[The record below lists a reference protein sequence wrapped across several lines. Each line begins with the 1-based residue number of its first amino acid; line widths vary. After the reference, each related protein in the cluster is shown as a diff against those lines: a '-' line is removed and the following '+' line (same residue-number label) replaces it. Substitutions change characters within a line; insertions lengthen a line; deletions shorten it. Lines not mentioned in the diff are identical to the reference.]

1 MNLLETFFNWV
12 VATTIRA
19 SLVALAI
26 LAVQMLMRRWL
37 PPQWRHALWMP
48 LLLVLALP
56 VLPAVPFGILP
67 GKAALAAEPPPAPVA
82 VAAESALPQMA
93 APPPAVA
100 AANATKPNPWAIAW
114 LAGSVIILAL
124 GIASYQRNMRRIK
137 RAAVPMDE
145 ALRQS
150 LASAA
155 RKTGLKRKTRV
166 IVSTAVDSPA
176 VTGLLRP
183 SLLLPASFPAGF
195 SEAQARLI
203 LLHEFT
209 HLKRLDLPVNWLTCV
224 FQAMHWFNPILWFA
238 FARLRAD
245 RESACDAQVLSLDQA
260 DHRSDYGH
268 ALLKLQSA
276 APQAGFHLGFVGIFE
291 RNSELKARIRDIS
304 RHRITHPAWR
314 AGGMAMIGM
323 LTLFG
328 ATKAQEKENG
338 KAPAVPNKTANE
350 PRPSD
355 DPEFDAVITKLK
367 TIVIPVV
374 KFEDT
379 SLEEAVDFIRTK
391 TKELDTA
398 EKDPAKKGVNFM
410 IRMPREASGAQNPGK
425 ARVSLDLKNAT
436 VITAL
441 SAIAKQTNLRY
452 SVDGSGV
459 TFLPADHKETFQNLP
474 PGTDIEKLG
483 EVRFPD
489 PPPPKLPPGK
499 AAQADF
505 KILIPTVEFEDVSLT
520 EAVASLNQ
528 QAKDNAKGQP
538 VFPVVL
544 DAKVNGETKIKELRL
559 RNVPLTIAVQYV
571 CEVTKHSVTA
581 NDTEIRIT
589 KP

>member
-1 MNLLETFFNWV
+1 MNLLETLFDWV
-12 VATTIRA
+12 VSTTIRA
-19 SLVALAI
+19 SLVAVAI
-26 LAVQMLMRRWL
+26 LAIQMLLRRWQ

-56 VLPAVPFGILP
+56 VLPEVPFGILP
-67 GKAALAAEPPPAPVA
+67 RKAALSAEVNPAPA
-82 VAAESALPQMA
+82 VVTTGAALPPMS
-93 APPPAVA
+93 APDDAAVA
-100 AANATKPNPWAIAW
+100 AAPAPKLNPWAITW
-114 LAGSVIILAL
+114 LAGSVSMLAL

-137 RAAVPMDE
+137 KAAVPMDV

-150 LASAA
+150 LAQAA
-155 RKTGLKRKTRV
+155 REVGLQCKTRV
-166 IVSTAVDSPA
+166 IVSKAVDSPA

-183 SLLLPASFPAGF
+183 SLLLPANFPAGF

-245 RESACDAQVLSLDQA
+245 RESACDAQVLSLDHS
-260 DHRSDYGH
+260 DRRSDYGH

-276 APQAGFHLGFVGIFE
+276 APQLGFNLGFVGIFE
-291 RNSELKARIRDIS
+291 RNSELKTRIRDIS
-304 RHRITHPAWR
+304 SHRKSHPAWR
-314 AGGMAMIGM
+314 AGGLTMIGV

-328 ATKAQEKENG
+328 ATKAAEPKPKQTPA
-338 KAPAVPNKTANE
+338 APREVLNPPPPAASGTEAIFNK
-350 PRPSD
+350 
-355 DPEFDAVITKLK
+355 VK

-374 KFEDT
+374 KFENT

-391 TKELDTA
+391 SKELDTV

-410 IRMPREASGAQNPGK
+410 IRKPREGNGAQDPGK
-425 ARVSLDLKNAT
+425 ARVTMDLKNVT
-436 VITAL
+436 MISAL
-441 SAIAKQTNLRY
+441 QEIAKQTKLRFTI
-452 SVDGSGV
+452 DESGL
-459 TFLPADHKETFQNLP
+459 TFVPADDMPRFQNLP
-474 PGTDIEKLG
+474 PGVDIEQMG
-483 EVRFPD
+483 DVQF
-489 PPPPKLPPGK
+489 PPPPEPQLPPGK
-499 AAQADF
+499 AAQADN
-505 KILIPTVEFEDVSLT
+505 KIIIPTVEFEDVSLT
-520 EAVASLNQ
+520 EAVAFLNK
-528 QAKDNAKGQP
+528 QAKELAKGQP

-559 RNVPLTIAVQYV
+559 RNVPLTIAVKYV
-571 CEVTKHSVTA
+571 CEVTKHSITA